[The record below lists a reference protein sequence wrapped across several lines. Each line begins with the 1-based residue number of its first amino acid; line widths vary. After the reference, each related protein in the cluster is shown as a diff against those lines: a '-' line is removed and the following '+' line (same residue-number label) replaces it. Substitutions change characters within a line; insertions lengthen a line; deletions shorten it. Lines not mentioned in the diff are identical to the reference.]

1 MKTTKFC
8 NTGREWIG
16 QITEQTEQNGI
27 RPFQDKLKAKQEI
40 KEPRKS
46 LGELIKKKNN
56 WNWTTE
62 HSEAVNKLKTKPQ
75 QYRVWYII
83 APFVRT
89 Q

>member
-16 QITEQTEQNGI
+16 QITEQNGI
-27 RPFQDKLKAKQEI
+27 RPFQDKLKAEQEM
-40 KEPRKS
+40 KKPKKL
-46 LGELIKKKNN
+46 LGELLKKKHN

-62 HSEAVNKLKTKPQ
+62 HSEAVNKLKTKSRK
-75 QYRVWYII
+75 YRVWYII

-89 Q
+89 QY